1 MSSLLDSQVLLGWV
15 SLFLA
20 DVDVKRN
27 QTRAESVYQRSAG
40 RNRIS
45 PQLKR
50 GILIPPK
57 SPNAKQTREQSIPA
71 GRDKPYL
78 RLGLVL
84 MT

>member
-45 PQLKR
+45 PQLK
-50 GILIPPK
+50 
-57 SPNAKQTREQSIPA
+57 
-71 GRDKPYL
+71 
-78 RLGLVL
+78 
-84 MT
+84 

>member
-50 GILIPPK
+50 GDTNTPK
-57 SPNAKQTREQSIPA
+57 SLMQSKLES
-71 GRDKPYL
+71 RVYL
-78 RLGLVL
+78 LAEISLI
-84 MT
+84 